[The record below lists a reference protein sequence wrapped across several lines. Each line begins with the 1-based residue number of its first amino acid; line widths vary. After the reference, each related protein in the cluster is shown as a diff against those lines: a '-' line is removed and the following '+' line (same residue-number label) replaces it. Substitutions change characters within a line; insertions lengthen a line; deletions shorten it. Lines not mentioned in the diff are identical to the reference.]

1 MTVEVVKHAQTQIV
15 NVKVIIDGMGSVVL
29 VSYFLVVTPT
39 LLMTN
44 TATGNKIRER
54 LKSYKLQLLQL
65 QWRSKEFNS

>member
-15 NVKVIIDGMGSVVL
+15 NVKVIIDGMGSVVP

-54 LKSYKLQLLQL
+54 LKS
-65 QWRSKEFNS
+65 

>member
-1 MTVEVVKHAQTQIV
+1 MLTVGVVKHVLTKIV

-44 TATGNKIRER
+44 TATENKIRER
-54 LKSYKLQLLQL
+54 LKS
-65 QWRSKEFNS
+65 

>member
-1 MTVEVVKHAQTQIV
+1 MLNVQVVKHVLTKIV

-44 TATGNKIRER
+44 TATENKIRER
-54 LKSYKLQLLQL
+54 LKS
-65 QWRSKEFNS
+65 

>member
-1 MTVEVVKHAQTQIV
+1 MLTVQVVKHVLTKIV

-54 LKSYKLQLLQL
+54 LKS
-65 QWRSKEFNS
+65 

>member
-1 MTVEVVKHAQTQIV
+1 MLTVGDVKHAKTQIV

-44 TATGNKIRER
+44 TATGNNIRER
-54 LKSYKLQLLQL
+54 L
-65 QWRSKEFNS
+65 EF

>member
-1 MTVEVVKHAQTQIV
+1 MLTVQVVKHVLTKIV

-44 TATGNKIRER
+44 TATENKIRER
-54 LKSYKLQLLQL
+54 LKS
-65 QWRSKEFNS
+65 